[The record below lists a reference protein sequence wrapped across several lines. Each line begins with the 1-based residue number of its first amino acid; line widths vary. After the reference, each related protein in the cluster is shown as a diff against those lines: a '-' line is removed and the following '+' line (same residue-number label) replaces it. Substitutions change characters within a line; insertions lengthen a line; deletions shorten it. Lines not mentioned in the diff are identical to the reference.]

1 LGQTSVTQPMEKEPR
16 EGSVDPTE
24 DPASSSATSAPP
36 PNVVAKSNS
45 NGPGGIG
52 AEGRLS
58 DFLGEDFSDRTSGSQ
73 DALTGSPRSVRPSGV
88 NPSSSHAPPESL
100 LDRVRRSLRPTR
112 SDAPP
117 PSVLLP
123 RGLIWQRLPRTAPV
137 YRRFARGIVRLVQG
151 VYHQDELFHAAPGM
165 AFHFFLSLLPLLVFI
180 GYALGLIAQNKGAAA
195 VIGLLLNNLPPTAQA
210 MISQEVARLAS
221 ADRLGPLAAV
231 GFFWI
236 ASGGTQGLM
245 QAVERVVGVPRRAWW
260 RQRLLAFA
268 WVLGTLIAFAIAS
281 FGIIKWD
288 DVVNAPIEG
297 EAPPAAAAA
306 TAAAPSSTA
315 SSSTTAPTPNPSA
328 SASDNDI
335 PAPDR
340 VVRPAALR
348 ARKFL
353 RGGGEGYLAMILSLL
368 AAVCGLAGFYH
379 FSIAHTHR
387 VRRRVFPG
395 AFLAIALVVV
405 VSWGFSLYVRTLAT
419 YTVYY
424 GSLAAIAVLLIWLWL
439 ISLAMLIGAELNSQL
454 EGLRDAHES
463 DTRD

>member
-1 LGQTSVTQPMEKEPR
+1 MEKEPR
-16 EGSVDPTE
+16 EGSVDPVE
-24 DPASSSATSAPP
+24 DPKASSSAPAPTLGGEAGH
-36 PNVVAKSNS
+36 VAKSN
-45 NGPGGIG
+45 NDPPAGVN
-52 AEGRLS
+52 
-58 DFLGEDFSDRTSGSQ
+58 DFLGEAFSDRTSGTP
-73 DALTGSPRSVRPSGV
+73 DALAPRSARPSGVSPSRRSVRP
-88 NPSSSHAPPESL
+88 
-100 LDRVRRSLRPTR
+100 RP
-112 SDAPP
+112 DEPP

-123 RGLIWQRLPRTAPV
+123 RGLIWQRLPRTAPL
-137 YRRFARGIVRLVQG
+137 YRRFARGVIRLVQG
-151 VYHQDELFHAAPGM
+151 VYHQEELFHAAPGM

-180 GYALGLIAQNKGAAA
+180 GYALGLVAQNKGAAA
-195 VIGLLLNNLPPTAQA
+195 VIRLLLNNLPPTTQTTIA
-210 MISQEVARLAS
+210 QEVSRLAS
-221 ADRLGPLAAV
+221 ADRLGPLAAI

-260 RQRLLAFA
+260 RQRLLALA
-268 WVLGTLIAFAIAS
+268 WVVGTLIAFAIAS
-281 FGIIKWD
+281 FGVIKWD
-288 DVVNAPIEG
+288 DVVNAPIAE
-297 EAPPAAAAA
+297 ETTAA
-306 TAAAPSSTA
+306 TATASPSA
-315 SSSTTAPTPNPSA
+315 SSSATTTPSA
-328 SASDNDI
+328 GASARENDGGHI
-335 PAPDR
+335 APER

-353 RGGGEGYLAMILSLL
+353 RGGGEGYLAMILSL
-368 AAVCGLAGFYH
+368 AASVCGLAGFYH

-395 AFLAIALVVV
+395 AFLAIALIIV

-439 ISLAMLIGAELNSQL
+439 VSLAMLIGVELNSQL